1 MAANW
6 LLRVKLGF
14 SCINELHLKAWQGAK
29 NVLPNIV
36 MRTLVL
42 IVKNKRGQRLAKNV
56 P

>member
-14 SCINELHLKAWQGAK
+14 SCRNELHLKAWQGAK
-29 NVLPNIV
+29 TINPNIAIRV
-36 MRTLVL
+36 LVT
-42 IVKNKRGQRLAKNV
+42 VEKNKRDQRLAKNV